1 MKLKIYMH
9 IIHWD
14 KPYNLKR
21 IPNKISSPSGPI
33 NIGIEVKI
41 IREDSN
47 IFIIPY
53 YFLVTF

>member
-1 MKLKIYMH
+1 MKFKTYMT

-14 KPYNLKR
+14 KPHNLIR
-21 IPNKISSPSGPI
+21 IPNKISSPSGLI
-33 NIGIEVKI
+33 NIGIVEKI